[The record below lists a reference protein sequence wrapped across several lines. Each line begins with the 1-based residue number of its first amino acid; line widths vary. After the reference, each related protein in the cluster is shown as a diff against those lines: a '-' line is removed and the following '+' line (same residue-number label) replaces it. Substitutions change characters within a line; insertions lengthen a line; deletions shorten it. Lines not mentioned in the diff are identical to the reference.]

1 MASDEL
7 GGGSL
12 IGATID
18 AYIVISLLG
27 KGGMGEVYKARDIRL
42 GRLVALK
49 IVSALYARDE
59 EFAARFDRE
68 ARAASSLSHPNVAQV
83 YWAGRFE
90 GRPYYAMEF
99 VDGRSLGD
107 VLRAEGRITGR
118 TGLSYLAQTCEGLRA
133 ALEKGIIHR
142 DIKPANLMLDGTG
155 QIKIVDFGLA
165 RRVAGDATL
174 SRSDSVLGT
183 PRYMSPEQALGRP
196 VDHRSD
202 IYSLGATFYHLFAG
216 EPPFDA
222 PTPVALM
229 MQHVNDQLP
238 SLKVKCPNVP
248 TQVCAVIHRMLA
260 KRPEDR
266 YQSYEDLL
274 ADVRRIVSGRVTA
287 APAAVAETTPVR
299 VAPAPAAS
307 PAAPP
312 LSVRMPSAPAPPRFG
327 LWLALGGLAILSVV
341 LFPWGALSG
350 GGGKRSVFDMALSAK
365 TMATMRNLAIGIEVL
380 RSQSERLPADLGEV
394 LRFLEAPDS
403 DRFDGWGR
411 ELVYRP
417 TPEGRY
423 RLLSCG
429 PDGVRGNADDLV
441 IENGRMVKGEPTFI
455 PPGQRGPSAPEQ
467 E

>member
-1 MASDEL
+1 MAGTSGFD
-7 GGGSL
+7 GPSL

-49 IVSALYARDE
+49 IVSELWGRDE
-59 EFAARFDRE
+59 EFAVRFDRE
-68 ARAASSLSHPNVAQV
+68 ARAASALSHPNVAQV

-90 GRPYYAMEF
+90 GRPYFAMEY
-99 VDGRSLGD
+99 VDGRSLAE
-107 VLRAEGRITGR
+107 VLRGDGRLAGR
-118 TGLSYLAQTCEGLRA
+118 TGLSYLRQTCDGLRA
-133 ALEKGIIHR
+133 ALAKGIIHR
-142 DIKPANLMLDGTG
+142 DIKPANLMLDGAG

-222 PTPVALM
+222 PTPLALM
-229 MQHVNDQLP
+229 MQHVNEQLP
-238 SLKVKCPNVP
+238 SLKVRNPHVP
-248 TQVCAVIHRMLA
+248 AQVCALVHRMLA

-266 YQSYEDLL
+266 YQSYDDVL
-274 ADVRRIVSGRVTA
+274 ADLRRAEAGRVTA
-287 APAAVAETTPVR
+287 APVVAQTTPVR
-299 VAPAPAAS
+299 VVPAPG
-307 PAAPP
+307 APVP
-312 LSVRMPSAPAPPRFG
+312 TSSAPVRTAGAPMPPRFG
-327 LWLALGGLAILSVV
+327 LWLGLGALAILSVV
-341 LFPWGALSG
+341 LVPWGALSG
-350 GGGKRSVFDMALSAK
+350 GGGKRSVFDIALTAK
-365 TMATMRNLAIGIEVL
+365 TLANMRNLSTGIEVY
-380 RSQSERLPADLGEV
+380 RSQREGPPATLDEV
-394 LRFLEAPDS
+394 LRWLEAPDT
-403 DRFDGWGR
+403 DRYDGWGR

-417 TPEGRY
+417 TADGRY

-429 PDGVRGNADDLV
+429 PDGVRGSEDDIV
-441 IENGRMVKGEPTFI
+441 IENGRVVKGEPNFV
-455 PPGQRGPSAPEQ
+455 PPGRRVPGPG
-467 E
+467 